1 MVLQCATMFWVG
13 CPGSFALFAEL
24 IEDKRYYLKA
34 IFIEVNPFENNMS
47 PLAKLSQI
55 QMIQRT
61 VKDN

>member
-1 MVLQCATMFWVG
+1 MIAPLG
-13 CPGSFALFAEL
+13 CPGYFALFAEL
-24 IEDKRYYLKA
+24 IEDTKYYLKA
-34 IFIEVNPFENNMS
+34 IFIDVNPFEINMS

>member
-1 MVLQCATMFWVG
+1 MFWSYI
-13 CPGSFALFAEL
+13 PGSFALFAEL
-24 IEDKRYYLKA
+24 IEDTIYYLKA
-34 IFIEVNPFENNMS
+34 ILLMINPFEINMS